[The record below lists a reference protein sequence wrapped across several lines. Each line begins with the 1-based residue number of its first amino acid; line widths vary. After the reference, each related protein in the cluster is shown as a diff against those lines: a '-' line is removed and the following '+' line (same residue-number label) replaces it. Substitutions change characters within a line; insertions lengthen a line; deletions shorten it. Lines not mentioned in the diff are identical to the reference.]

1 MNADASKFSSNL
13 SSMIIG
19 MSNDLKEYFLNGV
32 GKGGTG
38 TSFIGNGLLS
48 AKAFECRQYRFAICP
63 VDFKQCLY

>member
-1 MNADASKFSSNL
+1 
-13 SSMIIG
+13 

-38 TSFIGNGLLS
+38 TSFISNGLLS
-48 AKAFECRQYRFAICP
+48 AKAFECRQCRFAICP